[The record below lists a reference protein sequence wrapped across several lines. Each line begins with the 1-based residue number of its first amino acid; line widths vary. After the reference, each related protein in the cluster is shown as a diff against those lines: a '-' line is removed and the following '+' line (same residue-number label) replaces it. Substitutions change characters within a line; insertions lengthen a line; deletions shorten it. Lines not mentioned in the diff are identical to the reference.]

1 MTFWRLHAT
10 HLEPRTRDLRNII
23 GRLFFQR
30 IRVSSPSGLPTI
42 EAQTGPAFRWWA
54 GTKPHET
61 IPYLRLG
68 CLVPRCGGGRIDA
81 GANEALIV
89 TKVDVAT
96 LNDLTAED
104 DATAGELVRRA
115 G

>member
-1 MTFWRLHAT
+1 
-10 HLEPRTRDLRNII
+10 
-23 GRLFFQR
+23 
-30 IRVSSPSGLPTI
+30 
-42 EAQTGPAFRWWA
+42 
-54 GTKPHET
+54 
-61 IPYLRLG
+61 
-68 CLVPRCGGGRIDA
+68 LVPRCGGGRIDA